1 MKIQVDSVKVVEVGP
16 RDGLQ
21 NEKVT
26 IPMQAKIDYITALS
40 DAGLRVIEAGA
51 FVSPKWV
58 PQMADTGDVY
68 ANIPKD
74 PGVEYPVLV
83 PNMKGLDRAIEA
95 GVKSIA
101 IFTASSETFNKRNI
115 NMSIDESFEN
125 YAPVAARALQNG
137 IRVRGYVSTA
147 FGCPYEGD
155 VPPEKVLEVVAR
167 LLDLGCYEVSVGDT
181 IGVGTPMQ
189 VQGVIGVLRQVI
201 PVSRLAMHFHDTR
214 GTALANTLSALEM
227 GIATFDASSGGL
239 GGCPYAPG
247 ASGNMATED
256 LIYML
261 DAMAI
266 ETGVSLKKLVAASQ
280 IIAPYLDHPLP
291 GKYLQACTR
300 QRAPVAPQ
308 SPAVQCAEDGRAV
321 A

>member
-1 MKIQVDSVKVVEVGP
+1 MKILVDTVKIVEVGP

-26 IPMQAKIDYITALS
+26 IPTQAKVDYITALG

-58 PQMADTGDVY
+58 PQMADTAEVY
-68 ANIPKD
+68 RDIPKD

-83 PNMKGLDRAIEA
+83 PNMKGLERAIDA
-95 GVKSIA
+95 GVTSIA
-101 IFTASSETFNKRNI
+101 IFTAASETFNQRNI

-125 YAPVAARALQNG
+125 YTPVAARARAEG
-137 IRVRGYVSTA
+137 MKVRGYVSTA
-147 FGCPYEGD
+147 FGCPYEGN
-155 VPPEKVLEVVAR
+155 VEPERVLEVCAR

-189 VQGVIGVLRQVI
+189 VQGVIGMLLQVI
-201 PVSRLAMHFHDTR
+201 PASKLAMHFHDTR
-214 GTALANTLSALEM
+214 GTALANTLAALEM
-227 GIATFDASSGGL
+227 GIATYDASSGGL

-247 ASGNMATED
+247 ASGNLATED

-261 DAMAI
+261 DRMGIDTA
-266 ETGVSLKKLVAASQ
+266 VDLNRLVQASA

-291 GKYLQACTR
+291 GRYLQACTR
-300 QRAPVAPQ
+300 GTMPFATA
-308 SPAVQCAEDGRAV
+308 SAVQ
-321 A
+321 

>member
-1 MKIQVDSVKVVEVGP
+1 MKIPVETVKIVEVGP
-16 RDGLQ
+16 RHGLQ
-21 NEKVT
+21 NENVT
-26 IPMQAKIDYITALS
+26 IPTEAKVEYITTLA

-58 PQMADTGDVY
+58 PQMADTADVY
-68 ANIPKD
+68 RNIPKD

-83 PNMKGLDRAIEA
+83 PNMRGLARAMEA

-101 IFTASSETFNKRNI
+101 IFTAASETFNKRNI
-115 NMSIDESFEN
+115 NMTIDESFAN
-125 YAPVAARALQNG
+125 YAPVAARAIEEG
-137 IRVRGYVSTA
+137 MRVRGYVSTA
-147 FGCPYEGD
+147 FGCPYEGE
-155 VPPEKVLEVVAR
+155 VAPEKVLEVCAR

-189 VQGVIGVLRQVI
+189 VQGVIGILRQVI
-201 PVSRLAMHFHDTR
+201 PAAKLAMHFHDTR
-214 GTALANTLSALEM
+214 GTALANTLAALEM

-247 ASGNMATED
+247 ASGNLATED

-261 DAMAI
+261 DGMGL
-266 ETGVSLKKLVAASQ
+266 ETGVSLKKLVAASS

-291 GKYLQACTR
+291 GRYLQACTR
-300 QRAPVAPQ
+300 GGMPFATKSTALQ
-308 SPAVQCAEDGRAV
+308 
-321 A
+321 

>member
-1 MKIQVDSVKVVEVGP
+1 MKIPVDTVKIVEVGP

-26 IPMQAKIDYITALS
+26 VPADAKVAFITALG
-40 DAGLRVIEAGA
+40 DAGLRTIEAGA

-58 PQMADTGDVY
+58 PQMADTAEVY
-68 ANIPKD
+68 RNIPKD

-83 PNMKGLDRAIEA
+83 PNAKGLERAIEA
-95 GVKSIA
+95 GVTSIA
-101 IFTASSETFNKRNI
+101 IFTAASETFNKRNI

-125 YAPVAARALQNG
+125 YAPVAARARAEG
-137 IRVRGYVSTA
+137 MHVRGYVSTA

-155 VPPEKVLEVVAR
+155 VAPEKVLEVSAR

-189 VQGVIGVLRQVI
+189 VQGVAGILLQVI
-201 PVSRLAMHFHDTR
+201 PAKRLAMHFHDTR
-214 GTALANTLSALEM
+214 GTALANTLAALEM
-227 GIATFDASSGGL
+227 GIATFDASTGGL

-247 ASGNMATED
+247 ASGNLATED
-256 LIYML
+256 LVYML
-261 DAMAI
+261 DGMAI
-266 ETGVSLKKLVAASQ
+266 ESGVDLNRLVAASS

-291 GKYLQACTR
+291 GRYLQACTR
-300 QRAPVAPQ
+300 GQARVPVLHG
-308 SPAVQCAEDGRAV
+308 SAVQ
-321 A
+321 

>member
-1 MKIQVDSVKVVEVGP
+1 MKILVDAAKIVEVGP

-26 IPMQAKIDYITALS
+26 IPTQAKIDYITALG

-58 PQMADTGDVY
+58 PQMADSAEVY
-68 ANIPKD
+68 RNIPKD

-83 PNMKGLDRAIEA
+83 PNEKGLDRAIDA

-101 IFTASSETFNKRNI
+101 IFTAASETFNKRNI
-115 NMSIDESFEN
+115 NMSIDDSFTN
-125 YAPVAARALQNG
+125 YAPVAARARAEG

-155 VPPEKVLEVVAR
+155 VAPEKVLEVVAR

-181 IGVGTPMQ
+181 IGVGTPTQ
-189 VQGVIGVLRQVI
+189 VQGVIGILLQVV
-201 PVSRLAMHFHDTR
+201 PASRLAMHFHDTR
-214 GTALANTLSALEM
+214 GTALANTLAALEM

-247 ASGNMATED
+247 ASGNLATED
-256 LIYML
+256 LVYML
-261 DAMAI
+261 DRMGI
-266 ETGVSLKKLVAASQ
+266 DTGVDLNRLVRAAA

-291 GKYLQACTR
+291 GRYLQACTKGTMPF
-300 QRAPVAPQ
+300 ATA
-308 SPAVQCAEDGRAV
+308 STAVQ
-321 A
+321 

>member
-1 MKIQVDSVKVVEVGP
+1 MRIPVESVKVVEVGP

-26 IPMQAKIDYITALS
+26 IPKEAKIEYITALA
-40 DAGLRVIEAGA
+40 DAGLKVIEAGA

-58 PQMADTGDVY
+58 PQMADTAEVY
-68 ANIPKD
+68 REIPKD

-83 PNMKGLDRAIEA
+83 PNMKGLERAIDA

-101 IFTASSETFNKRNI
+101 IFTAASDTFNQRNI
-115 NMSIDESFEN
+115 NMTIDESFEN
-125 YAPVAARALQNG
+125 YAPVTLRAREEQMR
-137 IRVRGYVSTA
+137 IRGYVSAA

-155 VPPEKVLEVVAR
+155 VPPEKVLEVTAR

-189 VQGVIGVLRQVI
+189 VQGVIGILLQVI
-201 PVSRLAMHFHDTR
+201 PARKLAMHFHDTR
-214 GTALANTLSALEM
+214 GTALANTLAALEM

-247 ASGNMATED
+247 ASGNLATED

-261 DAMAI
+261 DRMAI
-266 ETGVSLKKLVAASQ
+266 ETGVSLERLVAASS
-280 IIAPYLDHPLP
+280 IVGPYLDHPLP
-291 GKYLQACTR
+291 GRYLQACTR
-300 QRAPVAPQ
+300 GVPFATKTPVQ
-308 SPAVQCAEDGRAV
+308 
-321 A
+321 

>member
-1 MKIQVDSVKVVEVGP
+1 MKIAVDFVKVVEVGP

-26 IPMQAKIDYITALS
+26 IPTEVKVEFITALG

-58 PQMADTGDVY
+58 PQMADTAEVY
-68 ANIPKD
+68 RDIPKD

-83 PNMKGLDRAIEA
+83 PNAKGLERAIES

-101 IFTASSETFNKRNI
+101 IFTAASETFNKRNI

-125 YAPVAARALQNG
+125 YAPVAARAIAEG

-155 VPPEKVLEVVAR
+155 VPAEKVLEVCAR

-201 PVSRLAMHFHDTR
+201 PASKLAMHFHDTR
-214 GTALANTLSALEM
+214 GTALANTLAALEM
-227 GIATFDASSGGL
+227 GIATFDASAGGL

-247 ASGNMATED
+247 ASGNLATED
-256 LIYML
+256 LVYML
-261 DAMAI
+261 DKMVI
-266 ETGVSLKKLVAASQ
+266 DTGIDLNRLVAASS
-280 IIAPYLDHPLP
+280 IVAPYLDHPLP
-291 GKYLQACTR
+291 GRYLQACTR
-300 QRAPVAPQ
+300 AAARPTTA
-308 SPAVQCAEDGRAV
+308 STAVQ
-321 A
+321 

>member
-1 MKIQVDSVKVVEVGP
+1 MKITVDSVKVVEVGP

-26 IPMQAKIDYITALS
+26 IPTHAKVEYITALG

-58 PQMADTGDVY
+58 PQMADTAAVY
-68 ANIPKD
+68 ENIPKD

-101 IFTASSETFNKRNI
+101 LFTAASETFNKRNI
-115 NMSIDESFEN
+115 NMSIDESFAN
-125 YAPVAARALQNG
+125 YTSVAARAISHG
-137 IRVRGYVSTA
+137 MRVRGYVSTA
-147 FGCPYEGD
+147 FGCPYEGE
-155 VPPEKVLEVVAR
+155 VPAEKVLEVSAR

-201 PVSRLAMHFHDTR
+201 PAAKLAMHFHDTR
-214 GTALANTLSALEM
+214 GTALANTLAALEM
-227 GIATFDASSGGL
+227 GIATYDASSGGL
-239 GGCPYAPG
+239 GGCPFAPG

-256 LIYML
+256 LIYLL
-261 DAMAI
+261 DGMAI
-266 ETGVSLKKLVAASQ
+266 ETGIDLRKLVVASQ

-300 QRAPVAPQ
+300 ESAPVA
-308 SPAVQCAEDGRAV
+308 VQNSGV
-321 A
+321 Q

>member
-1 MKIQVDSVKVVEVGP
+1 MKITVDTVRIVEVGP

-26 IPMQAKIDYITALS
+26 IPTQAKVDYITALS

-58 PQMADTGDVY
+58 PQMADTAAVY
-68 ANIPKD
+68 REIPKD

-83 PNMKGLDRAIEA
+83 PNMKGLERAIEA

-101 IFTASSETFNKRNI
+101 IFTASSDTFNKRNI
-115 NMSIDESFEN
+115 NMSIDESFDN
-125 YAPVAARALQNG
+125 YAPVAARARQEG
-137 IRVRGYVSTA
+137 IRIRGYVSTA

-155 VPPEKVLEVVAR
+155 VPPEKVLEVSAR

-189 VQGVIGVLRQVI
+189 VQGVIGVLLQVI
-201 PVSRLAMHFHDTR
+201 PPSKLAMHFHDTR
-214 GTALANTLSALEM
+214 GTALANTLAALEM

-247 ASGNMATED
+247 ASGNLATED
-256 LIYML
+256 LVYML
-261 DAMAI
+261 DRMAI
-266 ETGVSLKKLVAASQ
+266 ETGVDLNRLVQASS
-280 IIAPYLDHPLP
+280 IVAPYLDHALP
-291 GKYLQACTR
+291 GRYLQACSVKTSGR
-300 QRAPVAPQ
+300 SMPVAT
-308 SPAVQCAEDGRAV
+308 STAVQ
-321 A
+321 

>member
-1 MKIQVDSVKVVEVGP
+1 MRIPVDTIKIVEVGP

-26 IPMQAKIDYITALS
+26 IPTEAKVEYITALA

-58 PQMADTGDVY
+58 PQMADTAEVY
-68 ANIPKD
+68 REIPKD

-83 PNMKGLDRAIEA
+83 PNMKGLERAMEA

-101 IFTASSETFNKRNI
+101 IFTAASETFNKRNI
-115 NMSIDESFEN
+115 NMNIDESFAN
-125 YAPVAARALQNG
+125 YAPVAARAQQEG
-137 IRVRGYVSTA
+137 IRVRGYISTA

-155 VPPEKVLEVVAR
+155 VPPEKVLEVSAR

-189 VQGVIGVLRQVI
+189 VQGVIGMLLQVI
-201 PVSRLAMHFHDTR
+201 PAGKLAMHFHDTR
-214 GTALANTLSALEM
+214 GTALANTLAALEM

-247 ASGNMATED
+247 ASGNLATED
-256 LIYML
+256 LVYML
-261 DAMAI
+261 DRMGL
-266 ETGVSLKKLVAASQ
+266 ETGVNLDRLVAASS
-280 IIAPYLDHPLP
+280 IVAPYLDHPLP
-291 GKYLQACTR
+291 GRYLQACTR
-300 QRAPVAPQ
+300 GTLPVATRGT
-308 SPAVQCAEDGRAV
+308 AVQ
-321 A
+321 

>member
-1 MKIQVDSVKVVEVGP
+1 MKILVDSVKIVEVGA

-26 IPMQAKIDYITALS
+26 IPTQAKIDYITALG

-58 PQMADTGDVY
+58 PQMADTADVY
-68 ANIPKD
+68 RDIPKD

-83 PNMKGLDRAIEA
+83 PNMKGLERAIDA

-101 IFTASSETFNKRNI
+101 IFTAASESFNKRNI

-125 YAPVAARALQNG
+125 YAPVAVRARSEG
-137 IRVRGYVSTA
+137 MRVRGYVSTA

-155 VPPEKVLEVVAR
+155 VPPEKVLEVTAR
-167 LLDLGCYEVSVGDT
+167 LLDLGCYEVSIGDT
-181 IGVGTPMQ
+181 IGVGTPLQ
-189 VQGVIGVLRQVI
+189 VQGVIGMLLQVI
-201 PVSRLAMHFHDTR
+201 PASRVAMHFHDTR
-214 GTALANTLSALEM
+214 GTALANTLAALEM

-247 ASGNMATED
+247 ASGNLATED
-256 LIYML
+256 LVYML
-261 DAMAI
+261 DRMGI
-266 ETGVSLKKLVAASQ
+266 ETGVDLNRLVRAST

-291 GKYLQACTR
+291 GRYLQACTKGTMPI
-300 QRAPVAPQ
+300 ATSA
-308 SPAVQCAEDGRAV
+308 AVQ
-321 A
+321 

>member
-1 MKIQVDSVKVVEVGP
+1 MKLHVDSVKVVEVGP

-26 IPMQAKIDYITALS
+26 VPADAKIAFITALG
-40 DAGLRVIEAGA
+40 DAGLRTIEAGA

-58 PQMADTGDVY
+58 PQMADTAEVY
-68 ANIPKD
+68 RNIPKD

-83 PNMKGLDRAIEA
+83 PNMKGLERALDA
-95 GVKSIA
+95 GVTSIA
-101 IFTASSETFNKRNI
+101 IFTAASETFNKRNI

-125 YAPVAARALQNG
+125 YAPVAARAQEHG
-137 IRVRGYVSTA
+137 VRVRGYVSTA

-155 VPPEKVLEVVAR
+155 VAPEKVLEVCAR

-189 VQGVIGVLRQVI
+189 VQGVTGMLLQVI
-201 PVSRLAMHFHDTR
+201 PAKRLAMHFHDTR
-214 GTALANTLSALEM
+214 GTALANTLAALEM
-227 GIATFDASSGGL
+227 GISTFDASAGGL

-247 ASGNMATED
+247 ASGNLATED
-256 LIYML
+256 LVYML
-261 DAMAI
+261 DGMAI
-266 ETGVSLKKLVAASQ
+266 ESGVDLNRLVAASS

-291 GKYLQACTR
+291 GRYLQACTKGKMKSVVP
-300 QRAPVAPQ
+300 A
-308 SPAVQCAEDGRAV
+308 SSAVQ
-321 A
+321 

>member
-1 MKIQVDSVKVVEVGP
+1 MKISVDTVKVVEVGP

-21 NEKVT
+21 NENVT
-26 IPMQAKIDYITALS
+26 IPTHAKVEFITALG

-58 PQMADTGDVY
+58 PQMADTADVY
-68 ANIPKD
+68 SEIPKD

-83 PNMKGLDRAIEA
+83 PNMKGLERAIEA

-115 NMSIDESFEN
+115 NMSIDESFDN
-125 YAPVAARALQNG
+125 YAPVAARALSEG
-137 IRVRGYVSTA
+137 MRVRGYVSTA
-147 FGCPYEGD
+147 FGCPYEGE
-155 VPPEKVLEVVAR
+155 VPPEKVLEVSAR
-167 LLDLGCYEVSVGDT
+167 LLDLGCYEVSIGDT

-189 VQGVIGVLRQVI
+189 VQGVIGVLLQVI
-201 PVSRLAMHFHDTR
+201 PASKLAMHFHDTR
-214 GTALANTLSALEM
+214 GTALANTLAALEM
-227 GIATFDASSGGL
+227 GVATYDASSGGL

-256 LIYML
+256 LVYLL
-261 DAMAI
+261 DGMAI
-266 ETGVSLKKLVAASQ
+266 ETGVDLKKLVAASS

-291 GKYLQACTR
+291 GKYVQACR
-300 QRAPVAPQ
+300 RSA
-308 SPAVQCAEDGRAV
+308 PAVKPQTSAV
-321 A
+321 Q

>member
-1 MKIQVDSVKVVEVGP
+1 MKIIVDSVKIVEVGP

-26 IPMQAKIDYITALS
+26 IPTQAKIDYITALG

-58 PQMADTGDVY
+58 PQMADTADVY
-68 ANIPKD
+68 AEIPKD

-83 PNMKGLDRAIEA
+83 PNMRGLERAIDA
-95 GVKSIA
+95 GVKSVS
-101 IFTASSETFNKRNI
+101 IFTAASDTFNQRNI
-115 NMSIDESFEN
+115 NMTIDESFEN
-125 YAPVAARALQNG
+125 YGPVVARALSEGMN
-137 IRVRGYVSTA
+137 VRGYVSTA

-155 VPPEKVLEVVAR
+155 VPPEKVLEVCAR

-189 VQGVIGVLRQVI
+189 VQGVIGMLLQVI
-201 PVSRLAMHFHDTR
+201 PASKLAMHFHDTR
-214 GTALANTLSALEM
+214 GTALANTLAALEM
-227 GIATFDASSGGL
+227 RIATFDASSGGL

-256 LIYML
+256 LVYML
-261 DAMAI
+261 DRMGI
-266 ETGVSLKKLVAASQ
+266 YTGVDLNRLVQASS

-291 GKYLQACTR
+291 GRYLQSCTTKR
-300 QRAPVAPQ
+300 VQAAT
-308 SPAVQCAEDGRAV
+308 SAAVQ
-321 A
+321 

>member
-1 MKIQVDSVKVVEVGP
+1 MRIHIDSVKIVEVGP

-21 NEKVT
+21 NEKVIVPT
-26 IPMQAKIDYITALS
+26 EVRVDYITTLA
-40 DAGLRVIEAGA
+40 DAVLRVIEAGA

-58 PQMADTGDVY
+58 PQMADTAEVY
-68 ANIPKD
+68 RNIPKD
-74 PGVEYPVLV
+74 PGVEFPVLV
-83 PNMKGLDRAIEA
+83 PNMKGLERAIEA

-101 IFTASSETFNKRNI
+101 IFTAASDTFNKRNI
-115 NMSIDESFEN
+115 NMSIDESFAN
-125 YAPVAARALQNG
+125 YAPVAARARAEG
-137 IRVRGYVSTA
+137 MRVRGYVSTA

-189 VQGVIGVLRQVI
+189 VQGVIGILLQVV
-201 PVSRLAMHFHDTR
+201 PVQRLAMHFHDTR
-214 GTALANTLSALEM
+214 GTALANALAALEM

-256 LIYML
+256 LVYML
-261 DAMAI
+261 EKMGIDTA
-266 ETGVSLKKLVAASQ
+266 VDLNRLVAASQ
-280 IIAPYLDHPLP
+280 
-291 GKYLQACTR
+291 
-300 QRAPVAPQ
+300 
-308 SPAVQCAEDGRAV
+308 
-321 A
+321 

>member
-1 MKIQVDSVKVVEVGP
+1 MRIPVDSVKVVEVGP

-26 IPMQAKIDYITALS
+26 IPTEAKIEYITALA
-40 DAGLRVIEAGA
+40 DAGLKVIEAGA

-58 PQMADTGDVY
+58 PQMANTAEVY
-68 ANIPKD
+68 REIPKD
-74 PGVEYPVLV
+74 PGVEFPVLV
-83 PNMKGLDRAIEA
+83 PNMKGLERAIEA

-101 IFTASSETFNKRNI
+101 IFTAASDTFNKRNI
-115 NMSIDESFEN
+115 NMTIDESFVN
-125 YAPVAARALQNG
+125 YAPVAARARAEG
-137 IRVRGYVSTA
+137 MRVRGYVSTA

-189 VQGVIGVLRQVI
+189 VQGVIGILLQVV
-201 PVSRLAMHFHDTR
+201 PAQRLAMHFHDTR
-214 GTALANTLSALEM
+214 GTALANTLAALEM

-247 ASGNMATED
+247 ASGNLATED
-256 LIYML
+256 IVYML
-261 DAMAI
+261 DGMGI
-266 ETGVSLKKLVAASQ
+266 ETGVSLKKLVAASS
-280 IIAPYLDHPLP
+280 IIAPYLDHALP
-291 GKYLQACTR
+291 GRYLQACTK
-300 QRAPVAPQ
+300 
-308 SPAVQCAEDGRAV
+308 G
-321 A
+321 